1 MGLAV
6 MMGVQTPAMAAETSQ
21 ESTTQETVLEPQTE
35 EGETVQVEIAESQ
48 AEEIE
53 TTQVEIAESQAEE
66 IETTQVENV
75 ESQAA
80 EAESEQTDT
89 TELQSEEVNETETQ
103 TEETAIS
110 TENAESQVEEAS
122 EQVGQAEQET
132 EAEVAVL
139 EAAEEDGWHQ
149 NDDGSRYYVK
159 DGEILKGCVEKIDD
173 SYYGFNW
180 NGVMYADDDFSI
192 WNEETQMADFYRAKA
207 DGSLYVNE
215 WYIPGEW
222 SKCYYGADGKQYNGL
237 HTIDGKQYYFSESGW
252 LCTNQNVSA
261 RDGKYYFCDEEGI
274 ATEQTLANNDWTEI
288 DGKRYYV
295 KDGELLKSCVEKIG
309 DFYYGFDYNAVL
321 YADSEFSIW
330 DQETQKQ
337 NYYRAKADGS
347 LYANEW
353 YIYNEWNKYYYGE
366 EGRACSGLQ
375 IIEGKQYYFSE
386 WGGLYTDTIVAA
398 EDGKYYFCDEDGV
411 AIERT
416 LANNAWTE
424 VDGKYYYVKDGT
436 LLRNCI
442 EKIGDFYY
450 GFKSNG
456 AMYAD
461 EYFSCWNEENQ
472 ISDFYRAK
480 ADGTL
485 YVNEWY
491 VADDSN
497 ENPYYYGANGKAYVG
512 LKEVDGILY
521 CFKYNGE
528 RYQNTTATVDGK
540 SYYCDVDG
548 TVTELSEG
556 WNQINGKR
564 MYIKDGA
571 FVSNCVLKIDDN
583 YYGFDYSGNLYTDTS
598 FSIWD
603 AEMGGYVNYRAKADG
618 SLYVNEWFSQLYTIG
633 YRKHYYGA
641 DGKLVYGL
649 QTIDGKQYYFDTNGM
664 LAFDAAFSVD
674 GKTYYSASDGTVTEL
689 NNEGWNK
696 IGEDY
701 LYIKDGQILKNCVVQ
716 INDAYYGF
724 SDKGIMY
731 SDTTFA
737 IWDEHYVNRGYYW
750 ASPSGALYTNAWGG
764 EYFRIRYYGADGKA
778 CKGMQ
783 TIDGIRYA
791 FDENK
796 DLILSDI
803 ITSDGVNYY
812 SDAEGRI
819 DEMPNNQWYKG
830 DNGSWYYVKD
840 GTLLKGCTIQI
851 GENWYKFDS
860 TGKMQTQGLNVNAD
874 GSLRVNTWFY
884 DGTYWHYYGAD
895 GQSYQTG
902 IYEIAG
908 VNYYFTDGNMATS
921 SIVNANGKLYVADE
935 NGYLTQIPET
945 GWIQVGNDYYYA
957 ENSNLIKNSIRKIDG
972 AHYAFDDN
980 GKMFADGEYVCN
992 QVTCRAH
999 TNGSLYVSQWY
1010 QDANGSWY
1018 YYGANAKRVSGEA
1031 EVNGIPYLF
1040 NSAGILKINGVIQ
1053 KGGNYYLADGNGI
1066 WVRTSGWVYQDG
1078 SWYYVRND
1086 GSLYQGIL
1094 KDGGYTY
1101 YMNPRMVTDSERK
1114 VMDGIVYNIDASGH
1128 VSVASD
1134 GFYHSG
1140 LLNHLYYIS
1149 DGKSAEKGWKE
1160 IDGNQYYFR
1169 DSDSDGM
1176 YWAVSDGI
1184 YDIENKYYRFNS
1196 DGTLASAGWYLDSD
1210 GSWYYVDESGAVA
1223 TGDTL
1228 INGTLYRF
1236 ANNGRLKTGVI
1247 VEDGKCNLYNDDG
1260 VLIETGAAQGWNL
1273 LGGNYYYLRGNEI
1286 LTGGNYKLPDGK
1298 WYTFDGYG
1306 RMRTN
1311 ILEGCWYGES
1321 GAAQTGWFMADG
1333 KWYYASE
1340 INGRVY
1346 TGLNVI
1352 NGVEYYFDD
1361 TGVMQTGQV
1370 VVEDKLLTIN
1380 DSGAIVA
1387 ISAMQDGWS
1396 HYDEQWY
1403 YYQNAKPYT
1412 GWVGAYYVSDGKMLC
1427 NATVTWNGKVYRL
1440 GEDGAYL
1447 TNTWYSVEYDGN
1459 YYVKADGSQAR
1470 NEWLELDRKMYYFD
1484 SKGRSV
1490 QYINK
1495 DVLTENGVYG
1505 ADGVYL
1511 SADGYAQGWSLID
1524 GTYYY
1529 KDGENFVINQ
1539 AKKIN
1544 GDWYLFD
1551 VHGKM
1556 VTGFSASES
1565 YFDIGWS
1572 RYDYDDGKFYYGSD
1586 GRRCYYIGWR
1596 VIDGKWYYFDTESQA
1611 ASGWQII
1618 NGVRYYFDTKSHVMA
1633 TGYYVVAGSLY
1644 YFDVN
1649 GACQGIERGYVGW
1662 HLDDSGNWYYIRNG
1676 HAVTRTTVIDGVM
1689 YEFDGYGVWN
1699 LKS

>member
-1 MGLAV
+1 
-6 MMGVQTPAMAAETSQ
+6 
-21 ESTTQETVLEPQTE
+21 
-35 EGETVQVEIAESQ
+35 
-48 AEEIE
+48 
-53 TTQVEIAESQAEE
+53 
-66 IETTQVENV
+66 
-75 ESQAA
+75 
-80 EAESEQTDT
+80 
-89 TELQSEEVNETETQ
+89 
-103 TEETAIS
+103 
-110 TENAESQVEEAS
+110 
-122 EQVGQAEQET
+122 
-132 EAEVAVL
+132 
-139 EAAEEDGWHQ
+139 
-149 NDDGSRYYVK
+149 
-159 DGEILKGCVEKIDD
+159 
-173 SYYGFNW
+173 
-180 NGVMYADDDFSI
+180 
-192 WNEETQMADFYRAKA
+192 
-207 DGSLYVNE
+207 
-215 WYIPGEW
+215 
-222 SKCYYGADGKQYNGL
+222 
-237 HTIDGKQYYFSESGW
+237 
-252 LCTNQNVSA
+252 
-261 RDGKYYFCDEEGI
+261 
-274 ATEQTLANNDWTEI
+274 
-288 DGKRYYV
+288 
-295 KDGELLKSCVEKIG
+295 
-309 DFYYGFDYNAVL
+309 
-321 YADSEFSIW
+321 
-330 DQETQKQ
+330 
-337 NYYRAKADGS
+337 
-347 LYANEW
+347 
-353 YIYNEWNKYYYGE
+353 
-366 EGRACSGLQ
+366 
-375 IIEGKQYYFSE
+375 
-386 WGGLYTDTIVAA
+386 
-398 EDGKYYFCDEDGV
+398 
-411 AIERT
+411 
-416 LANNAWTE
+416 
-424 VDGKYYYVKDGT
+424 
-436 LLRNCI
+436 
-442 EKIGDFYY
+442 
-450 GFKSNG
+450 
-456 AMYAD
+456 
-461 EYFSCWNEENQ
+461 
-472 ISDFYRAK
+472 
-480 ADGTL
+480 
-485 YVNEWY
+485 
-491 VADDSN
+491 
-497 ENPYYYGANGKAYVG
+497 
-512 LKEVDGILY
+512 
-521 CFKYNGE
+521 
-528 RYQNTTATVDGK
+528 
-540 SYYCDVDG
+540 
-548 TVTELSEG
+548 
-556 WNQINGKR
+556 
-564 MYIKDGA
+564 
-571 FVSNCVLKIDDN
+571 
-583 YYGFDYSGNLYTDTS
+583 
-598 FSIWD
+598 
-603 AEMGGYVNYRAKADG
+603 
-618 SLYVNEWFSQLYTIG
+618 
-633 YRKHYYGA
+633 
-641 DGKLVYGL
+641 
-649 QTIDGKQYYFDTNGM
+649 
-664 LAFDAAFSVD
+664 
-674 GKTYYSASDGTVTEL
+674 
-689 NNEGWNK
+689 
-696 IGEDY
+696 
-701 LYIKDGQILKNCVVQ
+701 
-716 INDAYYGF
+716 
-724 SDKGIMY
+724 
-731 SDTTFA
+731 
-737 IWDEHYVNRGYYW
+737 
-750 ASPSGALYTNAWGG
+750 
-764 EYFRIRYYGADGKA
+764 
-778 CKGMQ
+778 
-783 TIDGIRYA
+783 
-791 FDENK
+791 
-796 DLILSDI
+796 
-803 ITSDGVNYY
+803 
-812 SDAEGRI
+812 
-819 DEMPNNQWYKG
+819 
-830 DNGSWYYVKD
+830 
-840 GTLLKGCTIQI
+840 
-851 GENWYKFDS
+851 
-860 TGKMQTQGLNVNAD
+860 MQTQGLNLNAD

-1403 YYQNAKPYT
+1403 YYI
-1412 GWVGAYYVSDGKMLC
+1412 S
-1427 NATVTWNGKVYRL
+1427 
-1440 GEDGAYL
+1440 
-1447 TNTWYSVEYDGN
+1447 
-1459 YYVKADGSQAR
+1459 
-1470 NEWLELDRKMYYFD
+1470 
-1484 SKGRSV
+1484 
-1490 QYINK
+1490 
-1495 DVLTENGVYG
+1495 
-1505 ADGVYL
+1505 
-1511 SADGYAQGWSLID
+1511 
-1524 GTYYY
+1524 
-1529 KDGENFVINQ
+1529 
-1539 AKKIN
+1539 
-1544 GDWYLFD
+1544 
-1551 VHGKM
+1551 
-1556 VTGFSASES
+1556 
-1565 YFDIGWS
+1565 
-1572 RYDYDDGKFYYGSD
+1572 
-1586 GRRCYYIGWR
+1586 
-1596 VIDGKWYYFDTESQA
+1596 
-1611 ASGWQII
+1611 
-1618 NGVRYYFDTKSHVMA
+1618 
-1633 TGYYVVAGSLY
+1633 
-1644 YFDVN
+1644 
-1649 GACQGIERGYVGW
+1649 
-1662 HLDDSGNWYYIRNG
+1662 
-1676 HAVTRTTVIDGVM
+1676 
-1689 YEFDGYGVWN
+1689 
-1699 LKS
+1699 